1 MSGEK
6 FMEQKRLVKVNW
18 IKLTPGDITSAG
30 AECRAR
36 YSLCQHKQ
44 SKIKSLSCKIGF
56 GDSSPSLR
64 SRFELT
70 WNVCFGFDNI
80 DMNDMNK
87 TDQFD
92 T

>member
-1 MSGEK
+1 MA
-6 FMEQKRLVKVNW
+6 RINW
-18 IKLTPGDITSAG
+18 ITLTPGDTVRAG

-70 WNVCFGFDNI
+70 
-80 DMNDMNK
+80 
-87 TDQFD
+87 
-92 T
+92 